1 MEDNYHIFRKLNV
14 KISQACNIY
23 ATFLFLKSR
32 KAIMVASMNIN
43 QPPDYWKQ
51 AILHLSNNDAKLAAI
66 IAAHPDGFLQSRRD
80 PFHTLMRSITGQQI
94 SVQAADSIW
103 GRFENHVVDITPEL
117 CAAVDELQW
126 RSFGYSRQKIS
137 YINNLIEFAK
147 SGNLELEQLM
157 IMNDEELIKHI
168 TQIKG
173 IGRWSAE
180 MFAIF
185 CLNRP
190 NILPLDD
197 IGLQR
202 AIAIEYGIAP
212 KPFDK
217 QKAIQIAQNWQPYC
231 TIATW
236 FLWRSIDPNEVHY

>member
-1 MEDNYHIFRKLNV
+1 LAEY
-14 KISQACNIY
+14 
-23 ATFLFLKSR
+23 
-32 KAIMVASMNIN
+32 
-43 QPPDYWKQ
+43 PDYWQ
-51 AILHLSNNDAKLAAI
+51 VGIAHLSNNDAKLAAL
-66 IAAHPDGFLQSRRD
+66 IAQYPNGILQSHNR
-80 PFHTLMRSITGQQI
+80 PFYTLMRSITGQQI

-103 GRFENHVVDITPEL
+103 GRLEAHVAEVTPDSCQKISE
-117 CAAVDELQW
+117 EYW

-137 YINNLIEFAK
+137 YISNLINFTL
-147 SGNLELEQLM
+147 SGDLQIEKLRE
-157 IMNDEELIKHI
+157 MNDAELISHI

-173 IGRWSAE
+173 IGKWSAE

-185 CLNRP
+185 CLLRP

-202 AIAIEYGIAP
+202 AMAINYGIKS

-217 QKAIQIAQNWQPYC
+217 IAALEIAEKWQPYC

-236 FLWRSIDPNEVHY
+236 FLWRSIDPSEVHY